1 VLREDNIIMEPRI
14 INRGRGPEIEGT
26 RITVYDVWD
35 YLKLNWDLT
44 EIAALF
50 RISSDQVR
58 AAKEYIDEHR
68 EEVLQN
74 YQRIVDRHRNFQ
86 YSAEVKE
93 KIAAAQAKLQRRLA
107 EIEARRKTETAHADH
122 HGGQ

>member
-1 VLREDNIIMEPRI
+1 MQARI

-35 YLKLNWDLT
+35 YLKLGWHHT

-50 RISSDQVR
+50 RVSSDQVR
-58 AAKEYIDEHR
+58 AAADYIDQNKS
-68 EEVLQN
+68 EVLQN
-74 YQRIVDRHRNFQ
+74 YQRIVDRHRNYQ
-86 YSAEVKE
+86 YSPEVQE
-93 KIAAAQAKLQRRLA
+93 KLAQCRAKLEARKA
-107 EIEARRKTETAHADH
+107 EIEAAREMETAHARN